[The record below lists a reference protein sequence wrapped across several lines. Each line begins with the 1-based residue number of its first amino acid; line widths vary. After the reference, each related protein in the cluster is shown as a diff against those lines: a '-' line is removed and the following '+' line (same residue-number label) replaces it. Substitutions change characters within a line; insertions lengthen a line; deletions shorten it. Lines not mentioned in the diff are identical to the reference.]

1 MEDTRRFARPER
13 RERFMKE
20 DAMKGSY
27 AVFAVALSFLVAF
40 FSGPVTAANA
50 QTMNGFDLSGATV
63 ERSEILSGGPGRD
76 GIPSIDNPKFVATG
90 EVDYLLDDDI
100 VIGIVRGNDARAY
113 PLRILVWHE
122 IVNDLIGGEAL
133 AVTYCPLCG
142 TGMVFDRRA
151 GGTTRTFGVS
161 GLLYR
166 SDVLMYDRETES
178 LWSQLAMEAV
188 SGPAAGA
195 KLEWLPSE
203 QLTWKAWRGKYPGG
217 RVLSIDTGHRRNYA
231 ARAYAS
237 YFDSDETMFP
247 VPRNRTE
254 LKEKA
259 WVVGIIVNGQAK
271 AYPIDLL
278 PAKKTVRD
286 TVGGV
291 KIAVR
296 YDPEKQHPQVTGP
309 EGDDIP
315 SVTAFW
321 FAWQAFYP
329 DTDLWKP

>member
-1 MEDTRRFARPER
+1 
-13 RERFMKE
+13 
-20 DAMKGSY
+20 MKGRTVSGCFNTTGY

-40 FSGPVTAANA
+40 FSGPATAANA

-76 GIPSIDNPKFVATG
+76 GIPSIDDPKFVAAG
-90 EVDYLLDDDI
+90 EVDYLLDDDM
-100 VIGIVRGNDARAY
+100 VIGVVRGNDARAY

-142 TGMVFDRRA
+142 TVMVFDRRA

-188 SGPAAGA
+188 SGPAVGT
-195 KLEWLPSE
+195 KLEWMPSE
-203 QLTWKAWRGKYPGG
+203 QSTWKAWRGKYPGG
-217 RVLSIDTGHRRNYA
+217 RVLSTDTGHRRNYA

-237 YFDSDETMFP
+237 YFDSDRTMFP

-271 AYPIDLL
+271 AYPVDLL
-278 PAKKTVRD
+278 SAKKAVRD

-296 YDPEKQHPQVTGP
+296 YDPEKQHLKVTGP

-315 SVTAFW
+315 SLTAFW

-329 DTDLWKP
+329 ETDLWKP